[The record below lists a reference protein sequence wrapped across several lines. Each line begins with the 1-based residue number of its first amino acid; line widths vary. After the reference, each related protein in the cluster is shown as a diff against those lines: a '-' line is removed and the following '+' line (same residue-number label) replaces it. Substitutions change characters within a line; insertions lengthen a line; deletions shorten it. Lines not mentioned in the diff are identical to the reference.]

1 MATPSAFDDD
11 MLRKMIESVRTYEP
25 RQSLLV
31 SSGVLAQ
38 LKSAASSNASHAAD
52 NLIFHGYQQ
61 SYAGFPVEVHD
72 IPPEQVFD
80 WSACRSPAR
89 ARRRYRQGHPQRVKI
104 TYRERAFLFDKRGLT
119 DWVNRYERMAVQM
132 MLGETK

>member
-1 MATPSAFDDD
+1 MATPSAFDGD
-11 MLRKMIESVRTYEP
+11 MLRKMIEAVRTYEP

-31 SSGVLAQ
+31 SSGMLDR
-38 LKSAASSNASHAAD
+38 LKSAHSANAPTAVG
-52 NLIFHGYQQ
+52 NPIFAGYQQ

-89 ARRRYRQGHPQRVKI
+89 AMRRYRQGHPQRVKI
-104 TYRERAFLFDKRGLT
+104 TYRERAFLFDKRILT
-119 DWVNRYERMAVQM
+119 DWTNRYERMAVQM
-132 MLGETK
+132 MFGETK